1 MDNEMGESPV
11 EISRETKKVVMLS
24 GSSVEYELVVF
35 RQKEKG
41 QHRLVH
47 VLEYKGISTEISPEE
62 ELLDQHAET
71 FIEMVDTGLFDVE
84 Q

>member
-1 MDNEMGESPV
+1 MGESPV
-11 EISRETKKVVMLS
+11 EISRETKKVVMLN

-41 QHRLVH
+41 QHRLVR

-71 FIEMVDTGLFDVE
+71 FIEMVDFGYFDGMK
-84 Q
+84 